1 MGQTEAMLGP
11 LIIVVVLVVALPVG
25 FIITGGVLSVVLGQ
39 SLTKEGEYLNE
50 GSELIELNH

>member
-1 MGQTEAMLGP
+1 VGQTEPMLGP
-11 LIIVVVLVVALPVG
+11 LIIVVVLVVALPVL
-25 FIITGGVLSVVLGQ
+25 FIVTGALVSVILGQ

>member
-1 MGQTEAMLGP
+1 MGQTESMLGP
-11 LIIVVVLVVALPVG
+11 LIIVVVLVFAFPVG
-25 FIITGGVLSVVLGQ
+25 FIVTGGVVSVLLGQ